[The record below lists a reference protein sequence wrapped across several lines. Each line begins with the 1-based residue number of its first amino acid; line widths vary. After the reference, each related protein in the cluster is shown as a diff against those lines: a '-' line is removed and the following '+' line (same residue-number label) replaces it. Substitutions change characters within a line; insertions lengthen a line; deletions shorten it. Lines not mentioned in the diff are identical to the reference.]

1 MCGMSQPPNN
11 RSSATPPA
19 RPDASMSLLT
29 HVMDHG
35 LDEGYAQA
43 TAQRRADG
51 TAGLPRTLKAKL
63 GLAAGL
69 VIAAMVVTLGAAQA
83 RVSAPVLAKERQELI
98 DRVKRA
104 DEHADG
110 VERDIERL
118 RGTVADRQRAALKQQ
133 GGGDEGQLVGLLSG
147 ATEVRGPG
155 VKLVVD
161 DAKGSSSGGGGGPR
175 ESAGF
180 SDTGR
185 VRDRDM
191 QRIVNGLWQSGA
203 EAVSINGQRLTA
215 LSAIRAAG
223 DAILV
228 DNKPLVPPYEV
239 LAIGDK
245 KRLGPTFQNSADGQY
260 LHVLQ
265 ESYGIRYGLT
275 AENDVR
281 LLYRRE
287 PDRTDSY
294 SRRAEEGCI
303 VIAVLGLVAGVV
315 AGLLVRPEVLG
326 RGGALSADRRGGGAG
341 RGVRRS
347 ARDAGRHLRG
357 QGLRGVV
364 PVERGGRRVDR
375 LPR

>member
-133 GGGDEGQLVGLLSG
+133 GGGDDGQLVGLLSG

-281 LLYRRE
+281 LPAASSLTV
-287 PDRTDSY
+287 RTAT
-294 SRRAEEGCI
+294 AEE
-303 VIAVLGLVAGVV
+303 
-315 AGLLVRPEVLG
+315 PKK
-326 RGGALSADRRGGGAG
+326 GAS
-341 RGVRRS
+341 
-347 ARDAGRHLRG
+347 
-357 QGLRGVV
+357 
-364 PVERGGRRVDR
+364 
-375 LPR
+375 